1 MNPADLIA
9 LLPILVLGA
18 CCILTMLAIAVRRD
32 HARIVLVSGIS
43 CLLTLA
49 ALPVAATAAPRA
61 VTALLLIDGY
71 ALLFMGL
78 LVSATVVVMALSY
91 GYLALHFDQH
101 EEVEEFYLLL
111 LLATLGGLVL
121 VASVHF
127 ASLFLGLELIGVSL
141 YTLIGYLR
149 TRRGP
154 LEAALKY
161 LTLSASASA
170 FLLFGMALMYFE
182 TGTMAFREMG
192 ARLAAEPQTPAL
204 WLAGFVL
211 TVTGIGFKLGLVP
224 FHLWIPDVYEGAPAP
239 ITAFVATVSK
249 GAVFALLLR
258 FVGELHAL
266 QLARLGLLFGVLS
279 AASMFA
285 GNFLALLQNN
295 VKRLLAY
302 SSIAHFGYLL
312 VALLAGGPLAAEAVT
327 FYLVAYFVTTLGA
340 FGIVTI
346 LSQPA
351 RDADAMEDYR
361 GLFWSQPWLAG
372 SFMLMLLSLA
382 GIPLT
387 AGFVGKFYAIAA
399 GVEGRLWLLVVL
411 LVINSAI
418 SAYYYLR
425 LILTMVEQPVQQAY
439 GMPVS
444 PPFGPAEG
452 SRWTVMLSLGFVTA
466 MLLWLGVYPD
476 PLMEFI
482 RAILGPLVGSVVT
495 ASS

>member
-1 MNPADLIA
+1 
-9 LLPILVLGA
+9 
-18 CCILTMLAIAVRRD
+18 
-32 HARIVLVSGIS
+32 
-43 CLLTLA
+43 
-49 ALPVAATAAPRA
+49 
-61 VTALLLIDGY
+61 
-71 ALLFMGL
+71 
-78 LVSATVVVMALSY
+78 
-91 GYLALHFDQH
+91 
-101 EEVEEFYLLL
+101 
-111 LLATLGGLVL
+111 VL

-127 ASLFLGLELIGVSL
+127 ASFFLGLELIGVSL

-192 ARLAAEPQTPAL
+192 ARLAADPQTPAL

-224 FHLWIPDVYEGAPAP
+224 FHLWIPDVYQGAPAP

-258 FVGELHAL
+258 LVGELHAL
-266 QLARLGLLFGVLS
+266 HLGRLGLLFGVLS
-279 AASMFA
+279 AASMFV

-312 VALLAGGPLAAEAVT
+312 VALLAGGALAAEAVT
-327 FYLVAYFVTTLGA
+327 FYLVAYFITTLGA
-340 FGIVTI
+340 FGVVTV
-346 LSQPA
+346 LSKEA
-351 RDADAMEDYR
+351 GDAEALEDYR

-372 SFMLMLLSLA
+372 SFILMLLSLA

-387 AGFVGKFYAIAA
+387 VGFVGKFYAIAA
-399 GVEGRLWLLVVL
+399 GVDGQLWFLVVL

-425 LILTMVEQPVQQAY
+425 VILTVVEQPVQAASPESAWQ
-439 GMPVS
+439 PVGLEG
-444 PPFGPAEG
+444 GP
-452 SRWTVMLSLGFVTA
+452 RWTVMLSLGFVTA
-466 MLLWLGVYPD
+466 LLLWLGVYPG

-482 RAILGPLVGSVVT
+482 RAMVGPLVRSAMT
-495 ASS
+495 AAS